1 MTLIADEF
9 AGEAWRVILL
19 QDYNTRLVTLSAM
32 ALGASCGL
40 VGAFMML
47 RKRAL
52 LGDAAAHAA
61 LPGLCLA
68 FFVGV
73 AGGLVEKSTPLL
85 LLGAFVSAALGALFV
100 VVISGRTR
108 LKEDTLLGVVLS
120 VFFGVGVALLGVAQ
134 QLPGAQASGLE
145 SFIYGK
151 VASMVLQDAVWIG
164 GACGLVCLACSLLY
178 KEFTLLC
185 FDPAFAR
192 GQGLNVR
199 WLDASLMA
207 LVVLVTCVG
216 LQAVGLILIVALLV
230 IPPAAA
236 RFWTDRLAPLLFIS
250 AALGAISAAMG
261 AMISALL
268 PKAPSGAVIVLC
280 AAGFF
285 CLSMLLGPAR
295 GLLARWRERR
305 AFVRSV
311 RQEHLLRAVFEWH
324 EAAGGD
330 APHAAPLD
338 ALRSARRWSRG
349 GLAAAIRQAVGSGFA
364 VHLSGGRIG
373 LTPEGLTKARELVR
387 RHRLWEAYLIHH
399 ADIDPTHVDRPADE
413 LEHVL
418 GPEMTA
424 RLSAALFGGEGTQP
438 VPPSPHALPGP
449 HVDGGPNRGGL

>member
-261 AMISALL
+261 RDDQRL
-268 PKAPSGAVIVLC
+268 VL
-280 AAGFF
+280 A
-285 CLSMLLGPAR
+285 
-295 GLLARWRERR
+295 
-305 AFVRSV
+305 
-311 RQEHLLRAVFEWH
+311 
-324 EAAGGD
+324 
-330 APHAAPLD
+330 
-338 ALRSARRWSRG
+338 
-349 GLAAAIRQAVGSGFA
+349 
-364 VHLSGGRIG
+364 
-373 LTPEGLTKARELVR
+373 
-387 RHRLWEAYLIHH
+387 
-399 ADIDPTHVDRPADE
+399 
-413 LEHVL
+413 
-418 GPEMTA
+418 
-424 RLSAALFGGEGTQP
+424 
-438 VPPSPHALPGP
+438 ALPG
-449 HVDGGPNRGGL
+449 RS